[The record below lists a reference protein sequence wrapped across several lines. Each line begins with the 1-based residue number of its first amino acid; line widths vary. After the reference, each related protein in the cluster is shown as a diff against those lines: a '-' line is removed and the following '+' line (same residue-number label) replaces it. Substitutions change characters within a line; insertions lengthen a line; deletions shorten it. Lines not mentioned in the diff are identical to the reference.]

1 MSKRVTI
8 FFNLSLVILDMFLV
22 GLAFVL
28 AYYLRLGTEY
38 PPPLNIPP
46 LSEYWGMMLIQ
57 IIAFSAVFF
66 FQRHYH
72 RQRAFSHFDEFSAV
86 FTGAS
91 IGTLL
96 SVALTSFTFKN
107 ELDYPRLMIAYAWGL
122 TIILITLGRITHARI
137 RWALRSRGVEEE
149 RILIVG
155 PGEVGQLIE
164 KQIKSTPGL
173 GYRVVGFVAPNGA
186 TPSSGAGG
194 PILGRTEELPRLIR
208 EHHIDEVIIALPD
221 APHEQLLE
229 IISQCQLGQ
238 VAIKV
243 FPDIFQFLAS
253 EVRVGDLGG
262 LPLLT
267 VKDTALRGWRL
278 TLKRGVDFVLSAIG
292 LVLLSPLMLLI
303 ALFIKLDSKGRVFYT
318 QERMGLDARPFQLLK
333 FRSMFAGAEE
343 ETGPVWATHNDPRI
357 TKIGKRLRRFSLDE
371 LPQLINVLLGE
382 MSLVGPRPERPVFVE
397 QFQKMIPRYME
408 RHREKAGMTGWAQ
421 INGLRGESSI
431 FDRTKYDLY
440 YIENWSLWFDFKI
453 ILKTLVQILRDRSA
467 Y

>member
-1 MSKRVTI
+1 MKKRATL
-8 FFNLSLVILDMFLV
+8 FFNISLLILDMLLV

-28 AYYLRLGTEY
+28 AYYLRLATEY

-46 LSEYWGMMLIQ
+46 LSQYSGMMLIQ
-57 IIAFSAVFF
+57 TSSFVAVFF
-66 FQRHYH
+66 FQKHYH

-86 FTGAS
+86 FSGSS
-91 IGTLL
+91 IGALL
-96 SVALTSFTFKN
+96 SVAITSFVFKN

-122 TIILITLGRITHARI
+122 TIILLTLGRIVHSRI
-137 RWALRSRGVEEE
+137 RWSLRSRGVEEE
-149 RILIVG
+149 RVLIVG

-164 KQIKSTPGL
+164 KQIKNTPGL
-173 GYRVVGFVAPNGA
+173 GYRVVGFVAPNGT
-186 TPSSGAGG
+186 TPPAENYRT
-194 PILGRTEELPRLIR
+194 ILGRSEEIPRLIQ

-243 FPDIFQFLAS
+243 FPDVFQFLAS
-253 EVRVGDLGG
+253 EVQVGDLGG

-278 TLKRGVDFVLSAIG
+278 TLKRGMDLVLSAIG
-292 LVLLSPLMLLI
+292 LILLSPLMLLMAI
-303 ALFIKLDSKGRVFYT
+303 LIRLDSKGSVFYT
-318 QERMGLDARPFQLLK
+318 QERMGLDAKPFQLLK
-333 FRSMFAGAEE
+333 FRSMHAGAEE
-343 ETGPVWATHNDPRI
+343 ETGPVWASRHDPRV
-357 TKIGKRLRRFSLDE
+357 TRMGRWLRRFSLDE
-371 LPQLINVLLGE
+371 LPQLINVFLGE

-397 QFQKMIPRYME
+397 QFRKMIPRYME
-408 RHREKAGMTGWAQ
+408 RHAEKAGMTGWAQ
-421 INGLRGESSI
+421 INGLRGDSSI
-431 FDRTKYDLY
+431 FERTKYDLY

-453 ILKTLVQILRDRSA
+453 ILKTLVQIFRDRAA